1 MPYIWLAVG
10 AAIVVAGLAIAFAK
24 RRRDAPLRR
33 EVIAASPVTLAADVA
48 VRVRTVF
55 GDVSLKGT
63 MTLRIKNGFIEVS
76 NPFPPARVLMGQ
88 EFYFRANAVQL
99 EAGLTAWG
107 RECITITGDSSGK
120 QLTLTITERKRTRVI
135 WDALVK
141 AGAQPASCEPA
152 DA

>member
-55 GDVSLKGT
+55 GDVSLKVT

-88 EFYFRANAVQL
+88 ELR
-99 EAGLTAWG
+99 W
-107 RECITITGDSSGK
+107 
-120 QLTLTITERKRTRVI
+120 
-135 WDALVK
+135 
-141 AGAQPASCEPA
+141 
-152 DA
+152 